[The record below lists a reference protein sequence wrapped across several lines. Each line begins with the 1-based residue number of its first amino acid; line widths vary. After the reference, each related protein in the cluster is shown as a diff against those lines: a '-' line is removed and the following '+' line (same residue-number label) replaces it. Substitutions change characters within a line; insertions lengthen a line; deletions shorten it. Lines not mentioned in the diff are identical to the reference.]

1 MSTDDLSTTD
11 RGPKHPHTT
20 TANVSGTTE
29 RRTAEYWSMRR
40 TMDELS
46 T

>member
-11 RGPKHPHTT
+11 RGPKHLHTT
-20 TANVSGTTE
+20 ASVSGTTE

>member
-11 RGPKHPHTT
+11 RGPKHPHS
-20 TANVSGTTE
+20 TANGSGTTE
-29 RRTAEYWSMRR
+29 RRTAQYWSMRR